1 MEFSM
6 RRLLFAF
13 AIVTVALVANCPD
26 APLALAAEKE
36 SKIYE
41 MRVYYAAPGK
51 LDALNARFK
60 NHTLKLFEKHGLTNI
75 GYFVPTGENKDNK
88 LVYWISAPSKEA
100 RDKSFKEFGADP
112 EWKKAAAESEKDGK
126 LITKIEST
134 FLSATDYSPALKLA
148 QSNDGRVFELRT
160 YIASK
165 GNLGNLNDRFKN
177 HTIKLFEKHGMT
189 NIVYW
194 NVLKGQ
200 KGDDNLLVYLLA
212 HKSQD
217 DAKKS
222 FDAFRMDPDWL
233 AARKAS
239 EEKGGGSL
247 TEAKGGVVSE
257 FLKPTDYS
265 PLK

>member
-1 MEFSM
+1 M
-6 RRLLFAF
+6 RCLLFAF
-13 AIVTVALVANCPD
+13 TLASVALVVSQPGS
-26 APLALAAEKE
+26 LATAAEKDT
-36 SKIYE
+36 KVYE
-41 MRVYYAAPGK
+41 MRVYYAMPGK

-60 NHTLKLFEKHGLTNI
+60 NHTMKLFDKHGLTNI
-75 GYFVPTGENKDNK
+75 GYFVPVGENKENK

-112 EWKKAAAESEKDGK
+112 EWKRAAAESEKDGK
-126 LITKIEST
+126 LISKIESKFFT
-134 FLSATDYSPALKLA
+134 VTDYSPELKLA
-148 QSNDGRVFELRT
+148 QSKEDRVFELRT
-160 YIASK
+160 YTASK

-194 NVLKGQ
+194 NVLKGE
-200 KGDDNLLVYLLA
+200 KGDDNQLVYLLA

-217 DAKKS
+217 AAKKS
-222 FDAFRMDPDWL
+222 FGEFAKDPDWV

-247 TEAKGGVVSE
+247 TEKGGVVSE